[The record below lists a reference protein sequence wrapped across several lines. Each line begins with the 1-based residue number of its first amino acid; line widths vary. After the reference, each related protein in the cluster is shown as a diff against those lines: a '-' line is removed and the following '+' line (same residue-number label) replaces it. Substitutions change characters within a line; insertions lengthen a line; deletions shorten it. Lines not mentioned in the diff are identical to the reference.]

1 MSGTLRGASAA
12 TCRSSSF
19 DDFLYAS
26 IREDAN
32 GAPLSVLSALARLDL
47 DPWKEAASLAQLS
60 REGAAQKLMSLIETL
75 PRAPTTDPVAEAVV
89 PRLIALLPRQTTGAA
104 IPPHQTLRGLV
115 SANQHVVQCGILYL
129 AFLVMMLLGQWFFAD
144 HAAPAR
150 GDKVAT
156 VASSSNP
163 PPSPSP
169 NLGR

>member
-1 MSGTLRGASAA
+1 MSDTLRAAPAA
-12 TCRSSSF
+12 TCRRSSF

-60 REGAAQKLMSLIETL
+60 RERAAQKLMSLIETL
-75 PRAPTTDPVAEAVV
+75 PHVPWTDPVAEAVV
-89 PRLIALLPRQTTGAA
+89 PRLIALLPRQTGAA
-104 IPPHQTLRGLV
+104 IPPSQTLRGLV
-115 SANQHVVQCGILYL
+115 STNQHVVQCGILYL

-144 HAAPAR
+144 HVAPAR

-156 VASSSNP
+156 VASSSAP

-169 NLGR
+169 ILGR